1 MTTVR
6 KKQKKQSFRENQNTD
21 LMFTSPLFPKI
32 FLLWKNMEKYRGA
45 VQATGD
51 NTAHALCMQ
60 DK

>member
-1 MTTVR
+1 ML
-6 KKQKKQSFRENQNTD
+6 S
-21 LMFTSPLFPKI
+21 SHSFPKI
-32 FLLWKNMEKYRGA
+32 FLLWENVEKYRRA